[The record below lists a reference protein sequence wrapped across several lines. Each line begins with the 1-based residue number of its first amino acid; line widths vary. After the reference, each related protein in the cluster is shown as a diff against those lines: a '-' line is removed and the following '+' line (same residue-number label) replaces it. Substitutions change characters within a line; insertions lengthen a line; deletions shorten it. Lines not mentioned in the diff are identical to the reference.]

1 MYKKQKGYKM
11 IKQYDLNQI
20 QNEIESMKRRIRLLE
35 NIIDKRNESTYDSTV
50 NLNLFDGP
58 SSNMY

>member
-1 MYKKQKGYKM
+1 M

-20 QNEIESMKRRIRLLE
+20 QNEIESMKRRISLLE
-35 NIIDKRNESTYDSTV
+35 NIIDKRNENTYTDSKV

>member
-1 MYKKQKGYKM
+1 M

-35 NIIDKRNESTYDSTV
+35 NIIDNRNESTYRDSTV
-50 NLNLFDGP
+50 NFNLFDGP